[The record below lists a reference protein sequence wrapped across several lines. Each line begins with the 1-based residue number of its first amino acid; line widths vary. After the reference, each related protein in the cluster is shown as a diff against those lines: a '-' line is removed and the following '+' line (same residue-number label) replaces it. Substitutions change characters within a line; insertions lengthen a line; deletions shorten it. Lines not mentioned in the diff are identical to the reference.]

1 MDIRRAVGVRA
12 GIPVEKLNALDSYH
26 ESPHFTEREKAALEF
41 SERITRD
48 DLEVTEGCSARLREH
63 FTEPEIVEL
72 TFIIGFQT
80 FASKFA
86 KAFQIAPQ
94 GYSEPSAFSRGPR
107 HGASR

>member
-1 MDIRRAVGVRA
+1 MDIRRAVGVKA
-12 GIPVEKLNALDSYH
+12 GISIEKLNALDSYQ
-26 ESPHFTEREKAALEF
+26 ESPHFTAREKAALEF
-41 SERITRD
+41 SERVTRD
-48 DLEVTEGCSARLREH
+48 DLEVTDECFANLREH

-94 GYSEPSAFSRGPR
+94 GYSELSAVS
-107 HGASR
+107 HQQSA

>member
-1 MDIRRAVGVRA
+1 MKA
-12 GIPVEKLNALDSYH
+12 GIPSEKLAALASYA

-48 DLEVTEGCSARLREH
+48 DREVSDACFARLREH

-72 TFIIGFQT
+72 TFIIGYQT

-86 KAFQIAPQ
+86 KAFQLAPQ
-94 GYSEPSAFSRGPR
+94 GFS
-107 HGASR
+107 S

>member
-1 MDIRRAVGVRA
+1 MDIRRAVGVKA
-12 GIPVEKLNALDSYH
+12 GIPVEKLNALDSYQA
-26 ESPHFTEREKAALEF
+26 SPHFTEKEKAALEF

-48 DLEVTEGCSARLREH
+48 DLEITEESVAKLHEH

-72 TFIIGFQT
+72 TFIVGFQT

-94 GYSEPSAFSRGPR
+94 GYLEHA
-107 HGASR
+107 ASGGER